1 MRSFIV
7 MAMFAASLAEAA
19 WFDYEE
25 RRDLELDAAGI
36 GELEIDAGAG
46 SIIVNGTDGDR
57 IIVSA
62 TIRVDEREDAAR
74 QLIEDYLDLTLE
86 QDGELAFLEA
96 DFGHAGVGASI
107 DLDVRLPAGMNVTID
122 DGSGSITVDG
132 TRSFIRIDDGSG
144 SIELTDI
151 AGASIDDGSGSID
164 ISGSSDDVEII
175 DGSGSITVRAVAGSV
190 VVDDGSGSI
199 RISDVERDVI
209 IDEAGSGGV
218 TISDVR
224 GSIEQDD

>member
-36 GELEIDAGAG
+36 EALEIDSGAG
-46 SIIVNGTDGDR
+46 SITVNGTDGDR
-57 IIVSA
+57 IVVNA
-62 TIRVDEREDAAR
+62 TIRIDERDDKAR
-74 QLIEDYLDLTLE
+74 QLIEDYLDLTLSR
-86 QDGELAFLEA
+86 DDDLAILDAGF
-96 DFGHAGVGASI
+96 DNPGVGASI
-107 DLDVRLPAGMNVTID
+107 DLDVRIPAGMNLTID
-122 DGSGSITVDG
+122 DGSGSITVGG

-144 SIELTDI
+144 SIDLTDI
-151 AGASIDDGSGSID
+151 AGASIDDGSGSIE
-164 ISGSSDDVEII
+164 IAGSSDDVEII

-190 VVDDGSGSI
+190 FVDDGSGSI
-199 RISDVERDVI
+199 RISDVERDVV

-224 GSIEQDD
+224 GSIDHDD

>member
-7 MAMFAASLAEAA
+7 MAMFAASLAEAS

-25 RRDLELDAAGI
+25 RRDLELDANGI
-36 GELEIDAGAG
+36 AELEIDAGAG

-57 IIVSA
+57 IVVAA
-62 TIRVDEREDAAR
+62 TIRVDERGDEAR
-74 QLIEDYLDLTLE
+74 ELVEDYLDLTLVR
-86 QDGELAFLEA
+86 DGALAILDAGF
-96 DFGHAGVGASI
+96 DYPGVGASI
-107 DLDVRLPAGMNVTID
+107 DLDVRVPEGMDVTID
-122 DGSGSITVDG
+122 DGSGSITVAG

-144 SIELTDI
+144 SIDLSDI
-151 AGASIDDGSGSID
+151 AGASIDDGSGSIE
-164 ISGSSDDVEII
+164 ITGSDGDVEII

-199 RISDVERDVI
+199 RISDVERDVTI
-209 IDEAGSGGV
+209 EEAGSGSV
-218 TISDVR
+218 KISDVR